1 MHNGKR
7 WRILIIDEDPL
18 ILKSLISLLNADG
31 YTATGVSAVSR
42 AMKLLERESFDIV
55 LTELVM
61 EEMDGEELLASIF
74 QKSPDINVIVLSG
87 YRSLEMAVQAMHH
100 GAYDYILKPC
110 DYNLLKSRLDRAITA
125 IRAVEGKKKAQE
137 ALRSSQE
144 RYRIMMENVHDLL
157 LLFDMERNC
166 LYASPSWESQMG
178 ISLSKLVGKN
188 WVDLLCFKDK
198 QSIDNLFQDLHN
210 KKTPSKNIEISIY
223 GQNGEKR
230 IFKGY
235 MLSPQKNA
243 SHDQLIFLLLH
254 DITEH
259 LKIQDQE
266 REIER
271 IKAAKDLAIAT
282 AHYVNQPM
290 TCIRGLT
297 EIMLK
302 DPKDRDV
309 TLRYLNQI
317 LMECDRVEDI
327 IKNLLKINKYET
339 ISYVDE
345 EMLRLL

>member
-18 ILKSLISLLNADG
+18 ILKSFLPLLNSDG
-31 YTATGVSAVSR
+31 YSATGVSAVSR
-42 AMKLLERESFDIV
+42 AMKLLERESFDII
-55 LTELVM
+55 LTEVIM
-61 EEMDGEELLASIF
+61 EEMDSEEFLSSLF
-74 QKSPDINVIVLSG
+74 QKNPDISVIVLTG
-87 YRSLEMAVQAMHH
+87 CGSLQIALQAMRQ
-100 GAYDYILKPC
+100 GVYDYILKPC
-110 DYNLLKSRLDRAITA
+110 EYSLLKFRIDKAITA
-125 IRAVEGKKKAQE
+125 IRAMEGKMKVEE

-144 RYRIMMENVHDLL
+144 RYRVVMENVHDLL
-157 LLFDMERNC
+157 LLFDMDRNC

-178 ISLSKLVGKN
+178 ISLSRLVGKN

-198 QSIDNLFQDLHN
+198 QSIDTLFQDIH
-210 KKTPSKNIEISIY
+210 KKRSPGKNVQIGIN
-223 GQNGEKR
+223 GKNGEKR

-235 MLSPQKNA
+235 MLSPQKDA
-243 SHDQLIFLLLH
+243 SQDQLIFLLLH

-302 DPKDRDV
+302 DPKDRSV

-317 LMECDRVEDI
+317 LMECNRVEDI
-327 IKNLLKINKYET
+327 IKKLLKINKYET